1 MKLNLG
7 CGYNKLE
14 GWLNVDRFD
23 ACAPDLVCDL
33 EQTPWPFEDSSVDEV
48 LLNHAL
54 EHLGADSDRFLAIIQ
69 ELYRVCHGGATVRIN
84 VPHPRHDDFMNDP
97 THVRIV
103 TPALMALFSK
113 RQNQIWRDEGASNS
127 LLAFYLDVDFEL
139 RDTEM
144 PLDVRHSEAFASGRL
159 TEAQLFEMARSQ
171 NNVIRE
177 YRMTLEVVKG

>member
-7 CGYNKLE
+7 CGYHRIE

-23 ACAPDLVCDL
+23 ACAPDLVWNL
-33 EQTPWPFEDSSVDEV
+33 EQTPWPFEDDSVDEI

-69 ELYRVCHGGATVRIN
+69 ELYRVCRGGATLKIN
-84 VPHPRHDDFMNDP
+84 VPHPRHDDFINDP

-103 TPALMALFSK
+103 TPELMALFSK
-113 RQNQIWRDEGASNS
+113 RQNQIWRDAGASNS
-127 LLAFYLDVDFEL
+127 QLAVFLDVDFEV
-139 RDTEM
+139 RHTEM
-144 PLDVRHSEAFASGRL
+144 PLDERYAEAFARGEL

-177 YRMTLEVVKG
+177 YRMTLEAVKD